1 MTPDCSCQTGDMATT
16 RPPLWKKLLGAA
28 FLVGV
33 IAIVV
38 PLYFQRIEHYA
49 SMGDEVGVGVL
60 SAAIVVA
67 FVAFVALPVGI
78 YAAVRSSAQ
87 RERLL
92 AARFPSAI
100 TFEVMFWKSIFQPV
114 PAAPLSIQDELAA
127 YGTKI
132 TVVASGSGITFWTGR
147 GEPSQVAEIQW
158 SEVSDVRT
166 GGGSTSFTTHRPS
179 IIILTRNAGAISGGV
194 RRERGWSVLQE
205 PELEELAKSL
215 RAIGKLSEQPA
226 T

>member
-1 MTPDCSCQTGDMATT
+1 MRPSNWHRTLGGIFIVAT
-16 RPPLWKKLLGAA
+16 LA
-28 FLVGV
+28 VS
-33 IAIVV
+33 V
-38 PLYFQRIEHYA
+38 PLYLARIEHYA
-49 SMGDEVGVGVL
+49 SMGNEVGVGVL

-92 AARFPSAI
+92 AARFPSAV

-114 PAAPLSIQDELAA
+114 PAAPLSIQNELAT
-127 YGTKI
+127 YGMKI
-132 TVVASGSGITFWTGR
+132 TVVASDSGITFWTGR
-147 GEPSQVAEIQW
+147 GEPSQVAELQW

-179 IIILTRNAGAISGGV
+179 MIILTRNAGAISGGV

-205 PELEELAKSL
+205 PELEQLAKLL
-215 RAIGKLSEQPA
+215 RAIGELSERAA